1 MQICPFHRLRRS
13 VILQFIAESFVLE
26 GASLHFLGWRRT
38 RKVFFRFE
46 VCLWFKGQLAAKFN
60 AGNYIYK
67 LLKFPTTFTCMPNE
81 NAFFN
86 RLRGAKVKTLLDE
99 GKLTEL
105 AVHSMDGICRNLN
118 DFVFVV
124 DHFRLEAPPH
134 RVG

>member
-46 VCLWFKGQLAAKFN
+46 VCLWVQGQPAAKFN
-60 AGNYIYK
+60 AGNFIYK
-67 LLKFPTTFTCMPNE
+67 LLKFQTTFS
-81 NAFFN
+81 
-86 RLRGAKVKTLLDE
+86 

>member
-67 LLKFPTTFTCMPNE
+67 LLKFPTTFTFSCMISLMFSPNLTKIY
-81 NAFFN
+81 FWWHII
-86 RLRGAKVKTLLDE
+86 GLL
-99 GKLTEL
+99 GFIGNM
-105 AVHSMDGICRNLN
+105 VSI
-118 DFVFVV
+118 
-124 DHFRLEAPPH
+124 
-134 RVG
+134 

>member
-60 AGNYIYK
+60 AGNFIYK
-67 LLKFPTTFTCMPNE
+67 LLKFPTTFIIPINIQDWIKLW
-81 NAFFN
+81 
-86 RLRGAKVKTLLDE
+86 LRCWESDE
-99 GKLTEL
+99 GFEEGMEFLGVDL
-105 AVHSMDGICRNLN
+105 II
-118 DFVFVV
+118 FVCF
-124 DHFRLEAPPH
+124 
-134 RVG
+134 